1 MRTRWRPFFA
11 VERMEDMAAAGK
23 VCTGFSNLFVAKYSA
38 SGGTVAYSEGMKLA
52 RGVEVS
58 IEPEVGDSNPFYAEN
73 VEAETVPGNFTG
85 GTVTLTVDGLLEEA
99 EQFVFGL
106 PEPESVSYGES
117 KTVDVY
123 SYGDAA
129 EPPYVGIGFLARYMS
144 GGVVTWAPIVLTKAR
159 FQTPSTSA
167 ATQEEQID
175 WQTQELTAD
184 LMRDDSDDRVWKK
197 VAADVTS
204 EEDGIAV
211 LKKILNITEE

>member
-1 MRTRWRPFFA
+1 MRARARPLFFA
-11 VERMEDMAAAGK
+11 ERMKAMAAAGK
-23 VCTGFSNLFVAKYSA
+23 ICTGFSHPFVAKYSA
-38 SGGTVAYSEGMKLA
+38 SGGTVSYSDGMELA

-58 IEPEVGDSNPFYAEN
+58 IEPEVGDSNPFYANN
-73 VEAETVPGNFTG
+73 VEAETVPGTFTG

-99 EQFVFGL
+99 ETFIMGL
-106 PEPESVSYGES
+106 PEAESVSYGES

-123 SYGDAA
+123 SYGEAS

-144 GGVVTWAPIVLTKAR
+144 DGVTTWAPILLTKAR

-167 ATQEEQID
+167 ATQEDQID

-184 LMRDDSDDRVWKK
+184 LMRDDSAGRVWKR
-197 VAADVTS
+197 VAADVAS

-211 LKKILNITEE
+211 LKALMNITEA